1 MKSLNNLNNWFD
13 IQEHQKL
20 GEILM
25 QSGALSLEELGM
37 ALDIQNFD
45 KLREGTQ
52 LGTILVIMK
61 VISQEQLD
69 QALILQKQIDEKL
82 EKKGL

>member
-1 MKSLNNLNNWFD
+1 MKSLNNLNNWSD

-25 QSGALSLEELGM
+25 QSGAINLEELGM

-45 KLREGTQ
+45 KLKEGTQ
-52 LGTILVIMK
+52 LGTLLVIMK

-69 QALILQKQIDEKL
+69 QALILQKQIDKML
-82 EKKGL
+82 EKKGI